1 MVKLNVKTLR
11 AKILMSTVVMT
22 AVLLLCLG
30 AFMMQRSQA
39 LQRAALDSKAL
50 ALVSLFTEISAPYI
64 ANYDYPS
71 LDIFVREAI
80 KDQDV
85 EWVVFI
91 DEKGTVLTTVSQ
103 EKPATQD
110 SVVVE
115 REIKDADGKNVLGR
129 VKFSY
134 HTKSLATQRKEDLQ
148 VTAMAIFLGG
158 FLMTVALYFIIHGT
172 TKALFVIIDEIA
184 ESSTRVATGSDQ
196 ISRSSQDLASGTS
209 SQAAALEETSSSL
222 EEMSSIT
229 AQNADNTK
237 GVETLAK
244 TANQVVKEA
253 NLSMAEVIGAM
264 QEISRSS
271 QETSKIIKTI
281 DEIAF
286 QTNLLALNAAV
297 EAARAG
303 EAGAGFAVVAD
314 EVRNLA
320 MRAAEAAKNTATMIE
335 GTIVKVKDGS
345 ALVDKTH
352 TAFTQVSENV
362 EKMNNLIGDIAI
374 ASSQQAL
381 GIEQIN
387 KAVAM
392 MDDVVQQT
400 AAAAEEAAAQSQE
413 MRQQANV
420 LEAVVQKLEAM
431 VGTTATT
438 TPSPPVV
445 VAKAK
450 TVTPLPPRPK
460 PARKVAAPKP
470 QRALPMR
477 TAPAPKTAKAAT
489 PEELIPMD
497 MDDDANFQDF

>member
-11 AKILMSTVVMT
+11 AKILLSTVVMT
-22 AVLLLCLG
+22 AILLLCLG
-30 AFMMQRSQA
+30 AFMMRRSQV
-39 LQRAALDSKAL
+39 LQHAALDNKAL
-50 ALVSLFTEISAPYI
+50 ALVSLFAKISASYI

-71 LDIFVREAI
+71 LEIFVQEAI
-80 KDQDV
+80 KDQGV
-85 EWVVFI
+85 EWVVFL
-91 DEKGTVLTTVSQ
+91 DEKGTVLTTASK
-103 EKPATQD
+103 ERPRTPD
-110 SVVVE
+110 SVILE
-115 REIKDADGKNVLGR
+115 REIKDSEGKTVLGHI
-129 VKFSY
+129 KFSY
-134 HTKSLATQRKEDLQ
+134 STNALAAQLQEDLQ
-148 VTAMAIFLGG
+148 TTAMAIFLGG
-158 FLMTVALYFIIHGT
+158 FLMTMALYCIIRGS
-172 TKALFVIIDEIA
+172 TKSLFGIIDEIA
-184 ESSTRVATGSDQ
+184 GSSQRVAAGSDQ
-196 ISRSSQDLASGTS
+196 ISRSSQDLANGTS

-229 AQNADNTK
+229 AQNADNTRA
-237 GVETLAK
+237 VETLAK
-244 TANQVVKEA
+244 TASLVVGEA
-253 NLSMAEVIGAM
+253 NQSMAEVISAM

-335 GTIVKVKDGS
+335 GTIIKVKDGS
-345 ALVDKTH
+345 GLVDKTH

-362 EKMNNLIGDIAI
+362 EKMNTLIGDIAT

-392 MDDVVQQT
+392 MDDVVQQS
-400 AAAAEEAAAQSQE
+400 AATAEEAAAQSQE

-420 LEAVVQKLEAM
+420 LETVVEKLEEI
-431 VGTTATT
+431 VGISAT
-438 TPSPPVV
+438 PPPP
-445 VAKAK
+445 AAAK
-450 TVTPLPPRPK
+450 TKAVSPTPPRPK
-460 PARKVAAPKP
+460 PVVKAAAPKP

-477 TAPAPKTAKAAT
+477 TAAKPAKGVK
-489 PEELIPMD
+489 PEEVIPMD
-497 MDDDANFQDF
+497 MDDDTNFQDF